1 MRKVM
6 TVVALVGALC
16 VAATKVY
23 NGEAPSWPEI
33 MLAASAVAAAFGF
46 QTSK

>member
-6 TVVALVGALC
+6 TVVAMVGAVC

-23 NGEAPSWPEI
+23 NGEAPNWPEI
-33 MLAASAVAAAFGF
+33 VLGVTAVAAAFGF
-46 QTSK
+46 QTKT